1 VYLFENL
8 CGSQD
13 SPCAKG
19 LNLKTFHEAIKLI
32 FFNFPHKTASMF
44 AYKIVKQINLDLG
57 ISLWSANEKS
67 ESSSPL
73 GEFLAK
79 LQTTDTEVLV
89 GLQRSFNIPKEARGL
104 SSEIYSV
111 TQTCDPLDIITSQ
124 YFFHGWIHGT
134 NDKTDS
140 NFLQIRAKL
149 RAGELSV
156 LEYAF

>member
-1 VYLFENL
+1 
-8 CGSQD
+8 
-13 SPCAKG
+13 
-19 LNLKTFHEAIKLI
+19 
-32 FFNFPHKTASMF
+32 MF

-89 GLQRSFNIPKEARGL
+89 GPHRSFNIPKEAREL

-111 TQTCDPLDIITSQ
+111 AQTRDPLDIITSQ
-124 YFFHGWIHGT
+124 YFSHGWIHGT

-140 NFLQIRAKL
+140 NLLQIRA
-149 RAGELSV
+149 
-156 LEYAF
+156 